1 MLKINMQKKHR
12 DSNIELFRIITM
24 LAIIAHHYV
33 VNSGLPALMYKE
45 PLNSHSIFL
54 FIFGEWGKIGIN
66 CFVFITGYFMCK
78 SNITVKKFAK
88 LLFEILFY
96 NILIS
101 SIFWIS
107 GYSEF
112 SLGGMIRSLIPIHTI
127 SDDFAGCY
135 LIFFLLIPFLN
146 ILLKNITEKQHLLLI
161 ILLGFTY
168 VFLGSVPVF
177 DVTMN
182 YVSWF
187 IVLYVISSYIRLYPK
202 MLFDKLSVWLIISII
217 CVLSCVAS
225 IFVMLFSGYEFPYY
239 FVTDSNKLLALATG
253 LSLFLLFKNI
263 KIPYI
268 RIINVIASSTFG
280 VLLIHANCD
289 TMRRWLWVDVLN
301 NFGMYNSPYLYVH
314 AIVSVLV
321 IFAICVII
329 DQMRIHFVEKPF
341 FVLWDKY
348 FPSINYKFKTVEIR
362 ILTRLKINK

>member
-1 MLKINMQKKHR
+1 
-12 DSNIELFRIITM
+12 
-24 LAIIAHHYV
+24 
-33 VNSGLPALMYKE
+33 
-45 PLNSHSIFL
+45 
-54 FIFGEWGKIGIN
+54 
-66 CFVFITGYFMCK
+66 MCK

-88 LLFEILFY
+88 LLFEIMFY
-96 NILIS
+96 NIFIA

-112 SLGGMIRSLIPIHTI
+112 SLGRMLRTIIPIHAI
-127 SDDFAGCY
+127 SSNFDGCY

-146 ILLKNITEKQHLLLI
+146 ILLKNINEKQHLLLI

-168 VFLGSVPVF
+168 VFFGSVPGF
-177 DVTMN
+177 AVTMN

-202 MLFDKLSVWLIISII
+202 MMFDKLSVWLIISII
-217 CVLSCVAS
+217 CVLACIAS
-225 IFVMLFSGYEFPYY
+225 IFVTLFSGCEFVYY

-263 KIPYI
+263 KIPYVK
-268 RIINVIASSTFG
+268 IINVIASSTFG
-280 VLLIHANCD
+280 VFLIHANSN
-289 TMRRWLWVDVLN
+289 TMRQWLWEDVLN
-301 NFGMYNSPYLYVH
+301 NVGMYNSPYLYEH

-348 FPSINYKFKTVEIR
+348 FPRINYKFKTVANR
-362 ILTRLKINK
+362 ILTRLRIE